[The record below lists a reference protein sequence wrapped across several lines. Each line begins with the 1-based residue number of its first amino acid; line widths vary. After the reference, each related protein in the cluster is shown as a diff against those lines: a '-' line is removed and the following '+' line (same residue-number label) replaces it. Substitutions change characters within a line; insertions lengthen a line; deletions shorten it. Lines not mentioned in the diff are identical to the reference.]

1 MRLELLYLTT
11 LSSIAEAQWSYR
23 LLYTPIPRDVILWNT
38 KPISH
43 YPKPCA
49 GLCRRFIG
57 RKARNPG
64 PASVDHK
71 KRALTG
77 IAIHQPANNDNFK
90 TPVMAKYVGFW
101 SSYHCRALPRYVIHF
116 RQELNT
122 MQEISFQQF
131 DMFIPGFNASDYNIW
146 GWGEIPHGDIV
157 FGSIPPGGVAFREGG
172 ARSWTGNYLVV
183 DNMVAVGPRSVV
195 HGELRANP
203 ELRPSHWHINM
214 GEENYERLTRPKDGV
229 TPPILGEIVS
239 YRYYGPIAPENVRT
253 YEGVDDILNIEHLNR
268 DIQGEKRIGKMEE
281 EPPLPPAYHMD
292 EQKRAILR
300 AYVQIHGAESAL
312 FALQQMIDEYRF
324 QHYMG
329 MLTPE
334 LQEAARRDGI
344 MQLRVAERAD
354 RLAENH
360 IQRQVIQQSEESR
373 EAFFI
378 KSRADLQREKDT
390 GRDMILFLISEI
402 QELDGVEIGPDEEA
416 QSGDNQI
423 ERDTGNLGQG
433 IERQETGRIPY
444 AGVENNNQE
453 LQNEGECELEAEL
466 PTAAQLLPESDSLPL
481 LDFGPVS
488 NSEIQR
494 LSEKLFNQKNRFIV
508 NLDTDTQNEPAE
520 MEELTIEYSKPKD
533 EAKEH
538 IIEQEFDE
546 VQADRFIDPE
556 LRNVINSEVEN
567 LVRSEYGGLLRS
579 EGLENHQGG
588 LLDLEESSSLK
599 IIDDEESPNQ
609 RPESEEPFDRIPL
622 NQAAEGYENQDLG
635 ELERQR
641 PPIDMAVESGNNI
654 ASLQQNHISEQSS
667 NSEQQIPLNQ
677 LDVDSDDEPRF
688 ASTFGRDRYRN
699 RAPQLE
705 DSPRTRQHITTYGR
719 MSFGDWLAT
728 RPIQVAAGLVDLGII
743 PNLAQENDDQDGD
756 VPNEIIRGPNK

>member
-49 GLCRRFIG
+49 GLCRRFVG

-64 PASVDHK
+64 PASADSK

-77 IAIHQPANNDNFK
+77 IAIHQPAANDNFK
-90 TPVMAKYVGFW
+90 APVMAKYVGFW

-122 MQEISFQQF
+122 KQEISFQQF
-131 DMFIPGFNASDYNIW
+131 DMFVPGFNASDYNIW

-183 DNMVAVGPRSVV
+183 DNMVAVGPRSVI

-203 ELRPSHWHINM
+203 GLRPSHWHINM

-229 TPPILGEIVS
+229 PPPLLGEIVS

-253 YEGVDDILNIEHLNR
+253 YERVDDLLNIEDLNG
-268 DIQGEKRIGKMEE
+268 DIQDEKRIGKMEE
-281 EPPLPPAYHMD
+281 ELSLPPAYHMD

-344 MQLRVAERAD
+344 MQLWVGERAD

-360 IQRQVIQQSEESR
+360 IQRQVIQQPEENR

-390 GRDMILFLISEI
+390 GRDMILFLMSEI
-402 QELDGVEIGPDEEA
+402 QELDGVKVGDEEA
-416 QSGDNQI
+416 QPGDNQA
-423 ERDTGNLGQG
+423 EGDTGNLGQG
-433 IERQETGRIPY
+433 VEQQETGIPH
-444 AGVENNNQE
+444 AGVESNNQE
-453 LQNEGECELEAEL
+453 LQNGGECELENE
-466 PTAAQLLPESDSLPL
+466 PHIAAQLLLESDSLPS
-481 LDFGPVS
+481 LDFGPVAK
-488 NSEIQR
+488 SEIQK
-494 LSEKLFNQKNRFIV
+494 LSEKLFNQKGRFIV
-508 NLDTDTQNEPAE
+508 NLDTDTQNEPAT
-520 MEELTIEYSKPKD
+520 MEELSIEYSKPKD
-533 EAKEH
+533 EIEEED

-546 VQADRFIDPE
+546 VQPDQFIDPE
-556 LRNVINSEVEN
+556 LRNVITSEVEN
-567 LVRSEYGGLLRS
+567 IVRSEYGGLLRS

-588 LLDLEESSSLK
+588 LLDLEESSSPK
-599 IIDDEESPNQ
+599 IINDEESPNQ
-609 RPESEEPFDRIPL
+609 RPESEEPFYRIPL

-635 ELERQR
+635 ELERQHHEQ
-641 PPIDMAVESGNNI
+641 PPINMAVESGNNI
-654 ASLQQNHISEQSS
+654 FPLQQNQISEQNS
-667 NSEQQIPLNQ
+667 NSEQQLPLNQ
-677 LDVDSDDEPRF
+677 VDIDSDEEPRF

-719 MSFGDWLAT
+719 MSFSDWLAT
-728 RPIQVAAGLVDLGII
+728 QPIQVAAGLVDLGII
-743 PNLAQENDDQDGD
+743 PNLAQENDQDD
-756 VPNEIIRGPNK
+756 NVPR

>member
-1 MRLELLYLTT
+1 MITLKLRLWQNT
-11 LSSIAEAQWSYR
+11 SASGR
-23 LLYTPIPRDVILWNT
+23 VI
-38 KPISH
+38 IVER
-43 YPKPCA
+43 
-49 GLCRRFIG
+49 CR
-57 RKARNPG
+57 
-64 PASVDHK
+64 
-71 KRALTG
+71 
-77 IAIHQPANNDNFK
+77 
-90 TPVMAKYVGFW
+90 
-101 SSYHCRALPRYVIHF
+101 
-116 RQELNT
+116 
-122 MQEISFQQF
+122 
-131 DMFIPGFNASDYNIW
+131 
-146 GWGEIPHGDIV
+146 
-157 FGSIPPGGVAFREGG
+157 
-172 ARSWTGNYLVV
+172 
-183 DNMVAVGPRSVV
+183 GPRSVV

-214 GEENYERLTRPKDGV
+214 GEQNYERLTRPKDGV

-253 YEGVDDILNIEHLNR
+253 YEGVDDILNIEHLNL

-281 EPPLPPAYHMD
+281 EPSLPPAYHMD

-360 IQRQVIQQSEESR
+360 IQRQVIQQPEESR

-416 QSGDNQI
+416 RSGDNQI
-423 ERDTGNLGQG
+423 GGDTGNLGQW
-433 IERQETGRIPY
+433 IEQQETGRIPY

-508 NLDTDTQNEPAE
+508 NLDTDTQNEPVE

-567 LVRSEYGGLLRS
+567 LVRSEYGGLLWS

-599 IIDDEESPNQ
+599 IIDDEESPNR

-677 LDVDSDDEPRF
+677 VDVDSDDEPRF

-756 VPNEIIRGPNK
+756 VLNEIIRGPSK